1 MVCFGFNRVERIE
14 MENMK
19 NCFLNGQSS
28 LNGKRSDTTFAELND
43 RRLLCEVLCFST
55 ESSLRRKMKFS
66 LRDNINL
73 KMWEGSG
80 VGVWERTNKR
90 IGEENGEEVN
100 DVIRGW
106 MKTRRGCMR
115 EQRRKTSDKI
125 EMREQRING

>member
-1 MVCFGFNRVERIE
+1 
-14 MENMK
+14 
-19 NCFLNGQSS
+19 
-28 LNGKRSDTTFAELND
+28 
-43 RRLLCEVLCFST
+43 
-55 ESSLRRKMKFS
+55 MKFS